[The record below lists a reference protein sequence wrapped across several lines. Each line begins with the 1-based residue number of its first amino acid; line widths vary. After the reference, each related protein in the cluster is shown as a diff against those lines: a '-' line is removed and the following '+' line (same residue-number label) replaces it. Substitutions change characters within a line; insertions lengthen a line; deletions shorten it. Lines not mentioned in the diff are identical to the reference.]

1 MTENRMSC
9 MRILIAG
16 ILTLSLILTF
26 GCGDDDPTSPEPT
39 SNRIYDSLVFR
50 RGGGSTMST
59 GADWAICCGV
69 WESGY
74 IEDNTLKIL
83 IYDALGQ
90 ESGFK
95 LFILIDSV
103 AENFSYG
110 LPTDGA
116 GIAPVSMFIN
126 DIPNADEFNSA
137 QGGSLGSIVVNSIS
151 CGPPVVLDIS
161 IDATVAS
168 EVFGVQPVTVNG
180 RFVCEIHS
188 NPATF
193 GCDFS
198 F

>member
-1 MTENRMSC
+1 
-9 MRILIAG
+9 MRILISV
-16 ILTLSLILTF
+16 ILIIGVIFTL
-26 GCGDDDPTSPEPT
+26 GCGDDDDNSTSPEPQ
-39 SNRIYDSLVFR
+39 NNQIYDSLVFTR
-50 RGGGSTMST
+50 EGGGVMST

-83 IYDALGQ
+83 VYDALGQ

-95 LFILIDSV
+95 LFILVDS
-103 AENFSYG
+103 AEENISYS

-116 GIAPVSMFIN
+116 GSAPVSMFIN
-126 DIPNADEFNSA
+126 DIPNGNELNSG
-137 QGGSLGSIVVNSIS
+137 QPGSVGTFVVNSIN
-151 CGPPVVLDIS
+151 CGPPVTLDIS
-161 IDATVAS
+161 INATLDS
-168 EVFGVQPVTVNG
+168 EAFGSPSVTVSG

>member
-1 MTENRMSC
+1 
-9 MRILIAG
+9 MRILISG
-16 ILTLSLILTF
+16 ILILCVIFMF
-26 GCGDDDPTSPEPT
+26 GCGDDDDNSTSPEP
-39 SNRIYDSLVFR
+39 SNNHIYDSLLFTR
-50 RGGGSTMST
+50 EGGGIMST

-83 IYDALGQ
+83 VYDALGQ

-95 LFILIDSV
+95 LFILVDSV
-103 AENFSYG
+103 ETGFSYG

-116 GIAPVSMFIN
+116 GVAPVSMFIN
-126 DIPNADEFNSA
+126 DIPDNNELNSA
-137 QGGSLGSIVVNSIS
+137 LAGSVGTITINQFG
-151 CGPPVVLDIS
+151 CGPVVTLDVT
-161 IDATVAS
+161 IDATLTS
-168 EVFGVQPVTVNG
+168 EAFPPKPVTVSG
-180 RFVCEIHS
+180 RFICEIHS

>member
-1 MTENRMSC
+1 
-9 MRILIAG
+9 MRILIYG
-16 ILTLSLILTF
+16 IFIVGIILML
-26 GCGDDDPTSPEPT
+26 GCGDDDPTSPEP
-39 SNRIYDSLVFR
+39 NRNQIYDSLYFAR
-50 RGGGSTMST
+50 ADGSTMST

-83 IYDALGQ
+83 VYDALGQ
-90 ESGFK
+90 EAGFK
-95 LFILIDSV
+95 LFILVDSV
-103 AENFSYG
+103 EESFSYG
-110 LPTDGA
+110 LPTDGP

-126 DIPNADEFNSA
+126 DVPNSNELNSA
-137 QGGSLGSIVVNSIS
+137 QGGSIGTFVVNSFS
-151 CGPPVVLDIS
+151 CGPPVTLDIS
-161 IDATVAS
+161 IDATIAS
-168 EVFGVQPVTVNG
+168 ETFGSDPVSVNG